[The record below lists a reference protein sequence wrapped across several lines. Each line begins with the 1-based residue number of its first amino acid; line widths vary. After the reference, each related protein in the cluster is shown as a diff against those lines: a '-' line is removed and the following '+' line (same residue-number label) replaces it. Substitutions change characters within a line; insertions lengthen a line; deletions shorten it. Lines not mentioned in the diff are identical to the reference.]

1 MGLIDWLLGHLIP
14 DNTGSSKPMAK
25 GNQTD
30 SGGGVAVLEAPP
42 SEEAHADVETAP
54 AEERWWAPEGVDLT
68 EPVEPCRPD
77 LTTEARAIENTLVS
91 HFDGHDLSMPPLPSV
106 TERVLRRIRDG
117 KSSLAQVA
125 NNIADDQVIAAEVI
139 RMSNSALYRGLHKTT
154 SLPGAVTRLGAKAI
168 RTTMLNQ
175 SMRAAMFSKKG
186 SDNELSA
193 LVWYQSLAGSCVLRG
208 LAKLLKMDE
217 DEASLVG
224 LMHDIGSV
232 IVLRF
237 VEEHEKASQTLLDV
251 TNFDYLCYEAH
262 QEFGELVAEA
272 WKLPDKLK
280 SLASS
285 HHLYPAEDD
294 PLRRERLM
302 VILSD
307 MICAMLGYAPPASYQ
322 LMETQVVEDLK
333 LKNRPSFET
342 FLANLPE
349 EVEDALLSFGA
360 VPGSPVIQEGDDAPS
375 GVLPG
380 WLRHIR
386 SVRAE

>member
-1 MGLIDWLLGHLIP
+1 MGLIDWLLGRLIP
-14 DNTGSSKPMAK
+14 DDADSA
-25 GNQTD
+25 D
-30 SGGGVAVLEAPP
+30 SGVPRDRSAAGSGVAVMEPPRRDPGAGENTDGTAPP
-42 SEEAHADVETAP
+42 
-54 AEERWWAPEGVDLT
+54 WWAPEQAGLT
-68 EPVEPCRPD
+68 ETVEPVRPD
-77 LTTEARAIENTLVS
+77 LTLEARAIENTLVS

-117 KSSLAQVA
+117 KSGLHQVA
-125 NNIADDQVIAAEVI
+125 NDIADDQVIAAEVI
-139 RMSNSALYRGLHKTT
+139 RLSNSVLYGGLHKTT
-154 SLPGAVTRLGAKAI
+154 SLPAAVTRLGAKAI
-168 RTTMLNQ
+168 RTTMMNQ
-175 SMRAAMFSKKG
+175 SMRAAMFRKKG
-186 SDNELSA
+186 ADNELSA

-237 VEEHEKASQTLLDV
+237 VEEHERASQTLLDV
-251 TNFDYLCYEAH
+251 ATFDYLCYESH

-272 WKLPDKLK
+272 WKLPDNLK

-285 HHLYPAEDD
+285 HHSYPMDDD

-307 MICAMLGYAPPASYQ
+307 MICAMLGYAPPASYR
-322 LMETQVVEDLK
+322 LMDTQVVKDLG
-333 LKNRPSFET
+333 LKNHPGFET
-342 FLANLPE
+342 FLANLPG
-349 EVEDALLSFGA
+349 EVEDMLLSFGA
-360 VPGSPVIQEGDDAPS
+360 IPGSPVVEEGDDAPR

-380 WLRHIR
+380 WLRNIR
-386 SVRAE
+386 AIRTP

>member
-1 MGLIDWLLGHLIP
+1 MGLIDWLYGLLIP
-14 DNTGSSKPMAK
+14 DEANAAKPIPAQRNTA
-25 GNQTD
+25 
-30 SGGGVAVLEAPP
+30 SGGSVAVLDVPRDQGPDDAEATP
-42 SEEAHADVETAP
+42 VEP
-54 AEERWWAPEGVDLT
+54 MWWAPDGVELT
-68 EPVEPCRPD
+68 EALEPTRPD
-77 LTTEARAIENTLVS
+77 LATEARAIENTLVS

-125 NNIADDQVIAAEVI
+125 DDIADDQVIAAEVI
-139 RMSNSALYRGLHKTT
+139 RMSNSVLYRGLNKTT
-154 SLPGAVTRLGAKAI
+154 SLQAAVTRLGAKAI

-193 LVWYQSLAGSCVLRG
+193 LIWYQSLAGSCVVRG
-208 LAKLLKMDE
+208 LAKQLKMDE

-251 TNFDYLCYEAH
+251 PNFDYLCFEAH

-272 WKLPDKLK
+272 WKLPDNLK
-280 SLASS
+280 ALASS
-285 HHLYPAEDD
+285 HHLYPTEDD

-322 LMETQVVEDLK
+322 LMESRVVADLG
-333 LKNRPSFET
+333 LKNQPGFET
-342 FLANLPE
+342 FLTNLPD

-360 VPGSPVIQEGDDAPS
+360 VPGSPVVEEGDNAPS

-380 WLRHIR
+380 WLRQIR
-386 SVRAE
+386 AVRAQ